1 MTEGTTT
8 MAKNSCSNCGSD
20 IPRGSKKC
28 PECGKLQTSRLR
40 MILGAATVLIAAL
53 VIVIGAVFIIVKDE
67 PANPAGSTTEI
78 TP

>member
-1 MTEGTTT
+1 
-8 MAKNSCSNCGSD
+8 MAKNICSNCGTN
-20 IPRGSKKC
+20 IPPASKKC
-28 PECGKLQTSRLR
+28 PECGNLQASKLK

-53 VIVIGAVFIIVKDE
+53 AIVIGAISIIARDD